1 MEGVTLN
8 LLWELKYFAR
18 SLNLLIVED
27 EITLNEELSNIL
39 SNFFKEVKSAH
50 NGLEALEEYKV
61 YKPDIILT
69 DISMPKMDGIKMSE
83 EIKNINREQ
92 HIVVLSAHNDIKL
105 LIKLIDIG
113 IDQFVLKPL
122 EKNKLMY
129 ALLKVSENI
138 THKKEFNKFFRSKK
152 NKELTDVV
160 KERVKKDVVVNPEKL
175 LTKVDLSKIPLSR
188 DIKKANEFMKDIEGD
203 DLLWISFKDDINE
216 LIQLS
221 MDFSEDIER
230 IILYELLTSEI
241 QSNIVYILNS
251 YSNVFS
257 TLDQMTKMAGI
268 MKSFAIFLNNLDV
281 DSLTHK
287 QHKCFKML
295 EFINLDLS
303 RFVQTVFINK
313 ENIDIY
319 YLEDSLSSS
328 IKQLEN
334 EILGIVEE
342 DEAEFF

>member
-138 THKKEFNKFFRSKK
+138 T
-152 NKELTDVV
+152 
-160 KERVKKDVVVNPEKL
+160 
-175 LTKVDLSKIPLSR
+175 
-188 DIKKANEFMKDIEGD
+188 EG
-203 DLLWISFKDDINE
+203 
-216 LIQLS
+216 
-221 MDFSEDIER
+221 
-230 IILYELLTSEI
+230 
-241 QSNIVYILNS
+241 
-251 YSNVFS
+251 
-257 TLDQMTKMAGI
+257 
-268 MKSFAIFLNNLDV
+268 
-281 DSLTHK
+281 
-287 QHKCFKML
+287 
-295 EFINLDLS
+295 
-303 RFVQTVFINK
+303 
-313 ENIDIY
+313 
-319 YLEDSLSSS
+319 
-328 IKQLEN
+328 
-334 EILGIVEE
+334 
-342 DEAEFF
+342 